1 MNVLIEFGVEELP
14 AWPFLKELDNILPKW
29 QKALNNR
36 GLSGE
41 FSLDYTPRRIVLS
54 GVLPKNAED
63 KITEHIGAPKSV
75 AIDENGNFSKAA
87 LAFGQ
92 KCGLK
97 PEQLK
102 FELIKGKEVLYHKST
117 QKGLST
123 KEILGEIMNDFISS
137 LNFGRAMRWGSGES
151 EFIRPLRS
159 LFCLIDDELLECE
172 IFGVKSKKA
181 SFVHRDFSYELQ
193 GFDNASGYY
202 ELLAKNGVILNA
214 NERKKRI
221 LEGIAKIENESGLK
235 VELDE
240 DLLRE
245 VVAITEYPSALLGS
259 FDESFLE
266 VPAPVIIT
274 SMKENQRYF
283 ALKKPNGELANNF
296 VVVCN
301 STSNEYGLIIAGNE
315 RVLRARLSDASFF
328 WHSDLKAEFSAES
341 LKNITFLA
349 GLGSMYDKSVRE
361 CKIAEI
367 LGEIYAKELASQ
379 CEGADF
385 KRELKTA
392 AMLAKA
398 DLSTAMVYE
407 FTDLQGI
414 MGGFYA
420 KAKGENERV
429 SSAISQQYLPNSED
443 SALPSSL
450 FSSIIALST
459 KLDSLM
465 ALFSINKIPSGTK
478 DPYALR
484 RASLGVLKI
493 VLNLN
498 INFDID
504 KVLEAIKSQY
514 KDFDIKI
521 LKDFILERLY
531 ALKDVNP
538 SIIKAAL
545 NSKNSDLKSLNA
557 SIDALDDLSKA
568 KDFEKNFD
576 TFKRLAN
583 ILKGEQISQSVDES
597 LLSEPCEKA
606 LFSAF
611 KSLELD
617 KSEPK
622 EYFTK
627 LFSLKDSID
636 GFFENVMIN
645 DENESIRQNRK
656 ALISAIYGAFLELGD
671 IKEISIA

>member
-1 MNVLIEFGVEELP
+1 MNVLIEFGLEELP

-29 QKALNNR
+29 QKALNER

-41 FSLDYTPRRIVLS
+41 FSLNYTPRRIVLS
-54 GVLPKNAED
+54 GALPQNADD
-63 KITEHIGAPKSV
+63 KISEHIGAPKSV
-75 AIDENGNFSKAA
+75 AIDTNGNFTKAA

-102 FELIKGKEVLYHKST
+102 FELIKGKEVLYHKSI
-117 QKGLST
+117 QKGCAT
-123 KEILGEIMNDFISS
+123 KEILAQIIFGFITS
-137 LNFGRAMRWGSGES
+137 LNFGRAMRWGDGKS

-159 LFCLIDDELLECE
+159 FFCLLDDELLECE

-193 GFDNASGYY
+193 SFDDSAGYY
-202 ELLAKNGVILNA
+202 ELLAKNGVILSA
-214 NERKKRI
+214 TERKRRI
-221 LEGIAKIENESGLK
+221 LDGIASIEKNSGLK
-235 VELDE
+235 VELDDE
-240 DLLRE
+240 LLRE

-259 FDESFLE
+259 FDEEFLQ

-296 VVVCN
+296 IVVCN
-301 STSNEYGLIIAGNE
+301 STSNERELIIAGNE
-315 RVLRARLSDASFF
+315 RVLRARLSDAQFF
-328 WHSDLKAEFSAES
+328 WHSDLKAEFSADN

-361 CKIAEI
+361 CKIAQI
-367 LGEIYAKELASQ
+367 LGDIYADLLLSE
-379 CEGADF
+379 CGADF
-385 KRELKTA
+385 KSELEKA

-407 FTDLQGI
+407 FTNLQGI

-420 KAKGENERV
+420 KAKGQSERV

-498 INFDID
+498 INFDLD
-504 KVLEAIKSQY
+504 KVLAAIKPLY

-531 ALKDVNP
+531 ALKDTNP

-545 NSKNSDLKSLNA
+545 NSKTCDLKSLNA
-557 SIDALDDLSKA
+557 SIDALENLSKSR
-568 KDFEKNFD
+568 DFEKNFD

-583 ILKGEQISQSVDES
+583 ILKGEIISQKVDES
-597 LLSEPCEKA
+597 LLKEPCEKA

-611 KSLELD
+611 VALKLD

-622 EYFTK
+622 EYFSK
-627 LFSLKDSID
+627 LFGLKNSID
-636 GFFENVMIN
+636 DFFENVMIN
-645 DENESIRQNRK
+645 DENEKIRQNRK
-656 ALISAIYGAFLELGD
+656 ALISAVYGAFLELGD